1 LTKGQV
7 PKFSL
12 VVTVIDTEEHRS
24 KRHEFQRGPVR
35 IGRDPGNELHLPYK
49 FVSSWHAVA
58 KFDARGARIE
68 DLGGANGLSVDGQ
81 RVASGGRV
89 EVRGRIKIAIGP
101 VELLFEHK
109 VEGGAPQQAGPPDL
123 LEEPAPRNPRSR
135 GAAPGPT
142 PPEELH
148 MRDRRSAQGELGDGD
163 EPPTLMPEGGTQQM
177 NLSRLH
183 QAILRLRPLYEK
195 LREGHQAWDAAFSE
209 SLAELASGRE
219 RGEALLLQREFP
231 PLSFGSGDGPAAL
244 DGGGAEFYQ
253 QAELGA
259 VAQAAEQLLEGLR
272 APGNVD
278 ETRRFLDRCVAALRA
293 FAVATVELQEL
304 MHRQGGELGVRIEGE
319 DNPLLIA
326 ESDADLLRYLLDWR
340 ATREERSHQLAEVFA
355 AAMAHLRGAL
365 RGTVGGGQKVGET
378 LSPREIERTVTAAWP
393 TRAGALW
400 RRFEERYESVF
411 GDGDEGLSR
420 VFRVAAGRA
429 IREELARAGIR
440 VQSGEDA
447 EEDEDA

>member
-1 LTKGQV
+1 MRGAA
-7 PKFSL
+7 PKASL
-12 VVTVIDTEEHRS
+12 VITVIDTEEHRS
-24 KRHEFQRGPVR
+24 KRHEFHRGPVR
-35 IGRDPGNELHLPYK
+35 IGRDPNNELHLPYK

-58 KFDARGARIE
+58 KFDARGARVE

-81 RVASGGRV
+81 RIPAGGRV
-89 EVRGRIKIAIGP
+89 EVRGRVKVAIGP

-109 VEGGAPQQAGPPDL
+109 SDAALDAGPPEL
-123 LEEPAPRNPRSR
+123 LEEPAPRSLRSR
-135 GAAPGPT
+135 AAPLGPT

-148 MRDRRSAQGELGDGD
+148 ERERRSAVGELGDGD
-163 EPPTLMPEGGTQQM
+163 EPPSLIPDGGTQAM

-195 LREGHQAWDAAFSE
+195 LGEAQSAWDAAFQE
-209 SLAELASGRE
+209 ALAELSSGRD

-231 PLSFGSGDGPAAL
+231 PLSLGSGEGPAAL

-259 VAQAAEQLLEGLR
+259 VARAAEQVLEGLR
-272 APGNVD
+272 PPGNVD

-293 FAVATVELQEL
+293 FAVATVEMQEL
-304 MHRQGGELGVRIEGE
+304 LHRQGNELGVRVEGE

-326 ESDADLLRYLLDWR
+326 ESDEDLLRYLLDWR

-365 RGTVGGGQKVGET
+365 RGAVSGGQRVGET
-378 LSPREIERTVTAAWP
+378 LSPREIERIVTASWP

-420 VFRVAAGRA
+420 VFRAAAGRA
-429 IREELARAGIR
+429 IREELTRAGIR
-440 VQSGEDA
+440 VQKNEDA
-447 EEDEDA
+447 EEDEDV